1 MLNPPLPPKP
11 IPGLSFGRAVDLHK
25 ERVGR
30 IVWSPDGSRM
40 ASSSA
45 SEVVI
50 WDVAANES
58 LSRLTFPDSSTVWD
72 LAWSRDGRRLA
83 VASGREIEI
92 IEPACVQ
99 SVRLTGHTARVYSL
113 DWSPDGRFLASG
125 SGDNTI
131 RIWDTSSWQT
141 GPVLTTHTRPVY
153 AVAWSPSG
161 KELASASKDRVLGLW
176 DTSAWELR
184 SRLQGHTG
192 WVASLAWSRDGSRLV
207 SSSLDSTIR
216 VWDPRRACLVST
228 LEGHTGGVYWIAL
241 SANDELLASKSG
253 DHTIRLWDGRDWRQL
268 GELSQP
274 ESDYGYYWPAG
285 PAFHPHL
292 MRMAALHGADKTIGL
307 WEIDA
312 TALRSTKGTHV
323 VHYASANVV
332 LLGDAGVGKSS
343 LAARLAGGS
352 FELNESTQARS
363 IRTLYTEEVPVGTEA
378 TEIREVLLWDDAGG
392 QPGYRLLAQISLAQ
406 VDVAVIVFDPQLAG
420 VESIRAW
427 IRSLYQ
433 ARRARSAPGQLSI
446 LLVSSRVDRSQPLSP
461 ARVREL
467 ASEFNLVGWFS
478 TSARTGQGIA
488 ELRNAIRKA
497 IDWSSLPTT
506 TSTELLHRIRAFLL
520 REKESGR
527 QVSTVDQLF
536 RAFRAD
542 VPNAELGREALR
554 AEFDTAILL
563 LNSSGLI
570 TSLSFAG
577 LVLLKPELL
586 DRYAAGILAAA
597 CEGTEGLGTVSVAD
611 ILAGRLPVPVELR
624 VQDRELEQMLLVATM
639 EELLRQEVAIHEG
652 SGETAY
658 LIFPTEVRRERP
670 DSPETPH
677 GSIIY
682 RFDGPVARIYASLAV
697 RLQFSDTFRRTA
709 MWRNRVEYA
718 SPGGGYCAIQVREEH
733 DDRGEISLAF
743 THVSATDRML
753 LDRFV
758 RGHLD
763 RHATAIERARI
774 VICPTCGTE
783 IGERQVAQR
792 LARGFMFLSC
802 PVCETVINLEE
813 ESDTANEVVAS
824 QAEWLAELGR
834 EESEAEAILRGKL
847 AANDFDVYIS
857 HNARD
862 LPAVRKIAARLRQ
875 NGLLP
880 WILEDQ
886 QVPGERWTLAMA
898 DQATRAK
905 AVAVFYGKN
914 GIGPSQAKEI
924 EMLVAEVQK
933 RRIPL
938 IPVLLNDVVDTLG
951 MPDSLKEFTWIDF
964 RRSEPDPI
972 ELLVY
977 GIRGGHGSVR
987 SGEAAGIL
995 AKPARKVQ
1003 VEDALAAAEKRGD
1016 WAASR
1021 QFLVELAQLARD
1033 TGAVEEAVSSAQ
1045 RALMIADD
1053 PMKLDGKGL
1062 REPLDL
1068 LASLRPELLEPW
1080 LITCSHRDLGLRE
1093 MRELDTAD
1101 RPKIASI
1108 LNRAGIARWLEWF
1121 SDPSAQALPS
1131 LPRGGQGWPSAR
1143 VRRLRLR
1150 NIKSFQDLTC
1160 DFFDPPG
1167 SPRPIST
1174 FVGDNATGKSSILQS
1189 IALTCLGSSFCNRIE
1204 GIRAQTFLRNGE
1216 SFGAIEVEL
1225 ELTVD
1230 PDATPAERGVLH
1242 LGLGMDGKRK
1252 DFFPL
1257 PGEEMTLGTANH
1269 MKGWDLLRGQV
1280 GFQWGYCGGYGAFR
1294 ALRERREKLG
1304 ASTQVP
1310 VEIDRVLSLFQPQDT
1325 LLDPAVLDSLFQA
1338 DVSALSPET
1347 KQIPLGVRDSIV
1359 QLFRNNVPGIGVQE
1373 VGGKVQLVEEHSG
1386 VSSPSALSDGC
1397 NSMIGLLGHVIR
1409 HALELQGWTRDP
1421 AQAEGVV
1428 LIDEVDLHLHPSWQ
1442 RTALPQLERAFP
1454 KLQFIVTTH
1463 SPLVLGGVPDGI
1475 VSVLSRDEEGR
1486 TVMTTGPSVK
1496 GWRVDQLLNGMHF
1509 DMTNPYDLD
1518 TEELR
1523 KEYGRKLN
1531 EFGPAHAVVQELE
1544 KRLDEQMRQPHES
1557 TVPDLDMWKLLDEFA
1572 DFRFAQLS
1580 EEQREAAVAR
1590 MWELLRR

>member
-1 MLNPPLPPKP
+1 MPNLPSIPKP
-11 IPGLSFGRAVDLHK
+11 VPGLSFGRLIDLHG

-30 IVWSPDGSRM
+30 IVWSPDGSRV
-40 ASSSA
+40 ASSST
-45 SEVVI
+45 SEIVI
-50 WDVAANES
+50 WDAVTNES
-58 LSRLTFPDSSTVWD
+58 LSRLTFQESSTIWD
-72 LAWSRDGRRLA
+72 IAWSGDARLLA
-83 VASGREIEI
+83 VAHGREISI
-92 IEPACVQ
+92 LEPIGVLVA
-99 SVRLTGHTARVYSL
+99 RLTGHTARVYSL
-113 DWSPDGRFLASG
+113 AWSPDGRFLASG

-131 RIWDTSSWQT
+131 RIWDLESWQT
-141 GPVLTTHTRPVY
+141 GQVLTTHTRPVY

-161 KELASASKDRVLGLW
+161 QELASASKDRVLGLW

-184 SRLQGHTG
+184 ARLQGHTS
-192 WVASLAWSRDGSRLV
+192 WVVSLAWSRDGSRLV

-216 VWDPRRACLVST
+216 IWDARRACLVAT
-228 LEGHTGGVYWIAL
+228 LEGHTSGVYWIAL
-241 SANDELLASKSG
+241 SANDDLLASKSG

-268 GELSQP
+268 GVLDQP

-285 PAFHPHL
+285 PAFHPRL
-292 MRMAALHGADKTIGL
+292 MQMAALHGVDRTIGL
-307 WEIDA
+307 WEADA
-312 TALRSTKGTHV
+312 NALRSSKETRV

-332 LLGDAGVGKSS
+332 LLGDVGAGRSS
-343 LAARLAGGS
+343 LAVCLAGDS
-352 FELNESTQARS
+352 FELSESTRERS
-363 IRTLYTEEVPVGTEA
+363 IRTLYTEEVPVGA
-378 TEIREVLLWDDAGG
+378 GAAEIREVLLWDMDG
-392 QPGYRLLAQISLAQ
+392 QPGYRLLAQTSLAQ
-406 VDVAVIVFDPQLAG
+406 VDVAVIVFDSQLSG

-433 ARRARSAPGQLSI
+433 ARRARSAPGPLSI
-446 LLVSSRVDRSQPLSP
+446 LLVSSRVDRSQPLLP
-461 ARVREL
+461 ARLREL
-467 ASEFNLVGWFS
+467 ASEFNIGGWFS
-478 TSARTGQGIA
+478 TSAKTGQGIA
-488 ELRNAIRKA
+488 ELRNAIKKA

-542 VPNAELGREALR
+542 APDAGLNREALR

-563 LNSSGLI
+563 LSSSGLI

-597 CEGTEGLGTVSVAD
+597 CEGAEGLGTVAVAD
-611 ILAGRLPVPVELR
+611 ILAGHLPVPVELR
-624 VQDRELEQMLLVATM
+624 VQDRELERMLLVSTM
-639 EELLRQEVAIHEG
+639 EELLRQEVAIREG

-670 DSPETPH
+670 DDPETSR

-709 MWRNRVEYA
+709 IWRNRVEYS
-718 SPGGGYCAIQVREEH
+718 SPGGGHCAIEAREEH
-733 DDRGEISLAF
+733 DDRGEIRLVF
-743 THVSATDRML
+743 THISAEDRTL

-758 RGHLD
+758 RGHLE

-774 VICPTCGTE
+774 LICPTCGTE

-792 LARGFMFLSC
+792 LVRGFTFLSC

-813 ESDTANEVVAS
+813 ESDEANKVVAS

-834 EESEAEAILRGKL
+834 EESEAAAILHGKL
-847 AANDFDVYIS
+847 ATNDFDVYIS
-857 HNARD
+857 HNAQD
-862 LPAVRKIAARLRQ
+862 LPAVREIAARLRQ
-875 NGLLP
+875 RGLLP

-886 QVPGERWTLAMA
+886 RVPGEKWKLAMA

-914 GIGPSQAKEI
+914 GIGPNQAVEI

-938 IPVLLNDVVDTLG
+938 IPVLLSDVVDTSG
-951 MPDSLKEFTWIDF
+951 MPDSVQEFTWVDF
-964 RRSEPDPI
+964 RRTEPDPI

-977 GIRGGHGSVR
+977 GIWGGHGSVR
-987 SGEAAGIL
+987 SGEAAGMHGE
-995 AKPARKVQ
+995 PARKVQ
-1003 VEDALAAAEKRGD
+1003 IEDSLAAAETRGD

-1021 QFLVELAQLARD
+1021 QFLVELAQLALEAGEAD
-1033 TGAVEEAVSSAQ
+1033 VAVSSAQ
-1045 RALMIADD
+1045 RALRMADD

-1062 REPLDL
+1062 REPIEL
-1068 LASLRPELLEPW
+1068 LASLRPKLLDPW
-1080 LITCSHRDLGLRE
+1080 LIACSHRDLGLRE
-1093 MRELDTAD
+1093 VRELHTAD
-1101 RPKIASI
+1101 RPEIASI
-1108 LNRAGIARWLEWF
+1108 LKNAGIALWLEWF
-1121 SDPSAQALPS
+1121 GNPSVVTPR
-1131 LPRGGQGWPSAR
+1131 RGGQGWPSAR
-1143 VRRLRLR
+1143 VRHLRLR
-1150 NIKSFQDLTC
+1150 NIKSFQDLAC
-1160 DFFDPPG
+1160 SFLDSSG

-1174 FVGDNATGKSSILQS
+1174 FVGDNATGKSRILQAL
-1189 IALTCLGSSFCNRIE
+1189 ALTCLGSSFCNRIE
-1204 GIRAQTFLRNGE
+1204 GIGAQTFLRNGA
-1216 SFGAIEVEL
+1216 SFGAIEVEI
-1225 ELTVD
+1225 ELAVD
-1230 PDATPAERGVLH
+1230 PDATPAERGILH
-1242 LGLGMDGKRK
+1242 LGLGMDGTRK

-1257 PGEEMTLGTANH
+1257 PDGEMTLGAVNH
-1269 MKGWDLLRGQV
+1269 MAGWDLLRGQV
-1280 GFQWGYCGGYGAFR
+1280 GLEWGYCGGYGAFR
-1294 ALRERREKLG
+1294 ALRERRDKLG

-1338 DVSALSPET
+1338 DVSALSQET

-1373 VGGKVQLVEEHSG
+1373 VGGRVQLVEEHSG

-1421 AQAEGVV
+1421 AQAEGIV

-1442 RTALPQLERAFP
+1442 RTALPQLEQAFP
-1454 KLQFIVTTH
+1454 KLQLIVTTH

-1475 VSVLSRDEEGR
+1475 VSVLSRDEDGR

-1509 DMTNPYDLD
+1509 DMTKLYDVD
-1518 TEELR
+1518 TENLR
-1523 KEYGRKLN
+1523 KEYGRQLN
-1531 EFGPAHAVVQELE
+1531 EFGPAHPVVQELE
-1544 KRLDEQMRQPHES
+1544 KRLDEQMRRPHES

-1572 DFRFAQLS
+1572 DFRFAKLS
-1580 EEQREAAVAR
+1580 DEQREAAVAR

>member
-1 MLNPPLPPKP
+1 MPNPPSTPKP
-11 IPGLSFGRAVDLHK
+11 VPGLSSGRLVDLHGD
-25 ERVGR
+25 RVGR

-45 SEVVI
+45 SEAVI
-50 WDVAANES
+50 WDVATNES
-58 LSRLTFPDSSTVWD
+58 LSRLTFQDSSTIWD
-72 LAWSRDGRRLA
+72 IAWSGDARRLA
-83 VASGREIEI
+83 VAHGREIEI
-92 IEPACVQ
+92 IDPTGAQ
-99 SVRLTGHTARVYSL
+99 LARLTGHTARVYSL
-113 DWSPDGRFLASG
+113 AWSPDGRFLASG

-131 RIWDTSSWQT
+131 RIWDAESWQT
-141 GPVLTTHTRPVY
+141 GQVLTTHTRPVY

-176 DTSAWELR
+176 DTSSWELCT
-184 SRLQGHTG
+184 RLQGHTG
-192 WVASLAWSRDGSRLV
+192 WVVSLCWSRDGSRLV

-216 VWDPRRACLVST
+216 VWDPRRACLVAT
-228 LEGHTGGVYWIAL
+228 LEGHTSGVYWIAL

-253 DHTIRLWDGRDWRQL
+253 DRTVRLWDCRDLRQL
-268 GELSQP
+268 GVLDQP

-292 MRMAALHGADKTIGL
+292 MQMAALHGADRTICL
-307 WEIDA
+307 WEVDA
-312 TALRSTKGTHV
+312 DALRSSKGTRV
-323 VHYASANVV
+323 VHYVSAKVV
-332 LLGDAGVGKSS
+332 LLGNSGVGKSG
-343 LAARLAGGS
+343 LAMRLAGDS
-352 FELNESTQARS
+352 FEPTASTHARS
-363 IRTLYTEEVPVGTEA
+363 IRTLYTEEVSAGAGA
-378 TEIREVLLWDDAGG
+378 TETREVLLWDMAG

-406 VDVAVIVFDPQLAG
+406 VDVAVIVFDPYQEAG
-420 VESIRAW
+420 LESIRFW
-427 IRSLYQ
+427 IRALHQ
-433 ARRARSAPGQLSI
+433 ARRARSAPGALPI
-446 LLVSSRVDRSQPLSP
+446 LLVNSRVDRGSRISP
-461 ARVREL
+461 ARLHDLV
-467 ASEFNLVGWFS
+467 SEFNLTGLFS
-478 TSARTGQGIA
+478 TSAKTGQGIA
-488 ELRNAIRKA
+488 ELRDAIKNA

-520 REKESGR
+520 QEKESGR

-542 VPNAELGREALR
+542 ISDAGLGREALR

-563 LNSSGLI
+563 LSSSGLI
-570 TSLSFAG
+570 TCLSFAG
-577 LVLLKPELL
+577 LVLLRPELL

-597 CEGTEGLGTVSVAD
+597 CEDAEGLGTVSVGD
-611 ILAGRLPVPVELR
+611 ILAGKLPVPAELR
-624 VQDRELEQMLLVATM
+624 VQDRGLERMLLVATI
-639 EELLRQEVAIHEG
+639 EELLRQEVALREG

-658 LIFPTEVRRERP
+658 LNFPTEVRRERP
-670 DSPETPH
+670 DDSETPR

-682 RFDGPVARIYASLAV
+682 RFDGPAARIYASLAV

-709 MWRNRVEYA
+709 MWRNRVEYS
-718 SPGGGYCAIQVREEH
+718 SPGGGHCAVEVREEH

-743 THVSATDRML
+743 TRVSAEDRTL

-792 LARGFMFLSC
+792 LARGFTSLSC
-802 PVCETVINLEE
+802 PVCDTVIDLEE
-813 ESDTANEVVAS
+813 ESDAGNEAVTS

-857 HNARD
+857 HNAKD
-862 LPAVRKIAARLRQ
+862 LPGVREIAARLRQ
-875 NGLLP
+875 HGLLP

-886 QVPGERWTLAMA
+886 QVPGESWALVMA

-905 AVAVFYGKN
+905 AVAVFYGRN

-938 IPVLLNDVVDTLG
+938 IPVLLGDVVDTSG
-951 MPDSLKEFTWIDF
+951 MPDSVKEFTWVDF
-964 RRSEPDPI
+964 RRTEPDPM

-987 SGEAAGIL
+987 SDEAGSPQG
-995 AKPARKVQ
+995 KVARKAQ
-1003 VEDALAAAEKRGD
+1003 IEDALAAADKRGD

-1021 QFLVELAQLARD
+1021 QFLVELAQLAREAGED
-1033 TGAVEEAVSSAQ
+1033 DEAVASAE
-1045 RALMIADD
+1045 RALTIADD
-1053 PMKLDGKGL
+1053 PRKLAGKGL
-1062 REPLDL
+1062 REPLEL
-1068 LASLRPELLEPW
+1068 LASLRPELLQRW
-1080 LITCSHRDLGLRE
+1080 LISCNHRDLALRE
-1093 MRELDTAD
+1093 VREFHTAD
-1101 RPKIASI
+1101 RPEIASI
-1108 LNRAGIARWLEWF
+1108 LKNAGIAPWLDWF
-1121 SDPSAQALPS
+1121 GDPSVVTLR
-1131 LPRGGQGWPSAR
+1131 RGGQGWPSAR

-1150 NIKSFQDLTC
+1150 NIKSFQGFTC
-1160 DFFDPPG
+1160 SFLDSSG

-1204 GIRAQTFLRNGE
+1204 GIGAQTFLRKGE

-1225 ELTVD
+1225 ELAVD
-1230 PDATPAERGVLH
+1230 PDATPAERGILH
-1242 LGLGMDGKRK
+1242 LGLGMDGTRK

-1257 PGEEMTLGTANH
+1257 PDQEMTLGTANH

-1310 VEIDRVLSLFQPQDT
+1310 VEIDRVLTLFQPQDT

-1338 DVSALSPET
+1338 DVSALSQET

-1359 QLFRNNVPGIGVQE
+1359 QLFRNNVPGIE
-1373 VGGKVQLVEEHSG
+1373 VREAGGKVQLVEEHSG
-1386 VSSPSALSDGC
+1386 VTSPSALSDGC
-1397 NSMIGLLGHVIR
+1397 NSMIGLLGHMVR

-1421 AQAEGVV
+1421 AQAEGIV

-1442 RTALPQLERAFP
+1442 RTALPQLEQAFP

-1463 SPLVLGGVPDGI
+1463 SPLVLGGVPDGV

-1509 DMTNPYDLD
+1509 DMTNLYDVD
-1518 TEELR
+1518 TENLR

-1531 EFGPAHAVVQELE
+1531 EFGPAHPVVQELE
-1544 KRLDEQMRQPHES
+1544 KRLDEQMRRPHES

-1580 EEQREAAVAR
+1580 DEQREAAVAR